1 MESRVRIYEH
11 KNILDFSLLSIQII
25 DNLHV
30 YKYKELNNLL
40 YSTTIEGKQ
49 KLIEVNIIN
58 YAKVHPDYSNVDA
71 IIYIEFGKLICN
83 YKPETIER
91 LMNFYLPKDTELAS
105 KKKQK
110 GSALS
115 I

>member
-40 YSTTIEGKQ
+40 YSTTIEGK
-49 KLIEVNIIN
+49 
-58 YAKVHPDYSNVDA
+58 
-71 IIYIEFGKLICN
+71 
-83 YKPETIER
+83 
-91 LMNFYLPKDTELAS
+91 
-105 KKKQK
+105 
-110 GSALS
+110 
-115 I
+115 